1 MNPTMI
7 NLIWIGGSMNYY
19 LINQIEDIAD
29 WASENSGTSYEDY
42 IKLFTFEVDKTFKNH
57 SKRNYVIFIAV
68 QYGYVPNK
76 ERKFEFG

>member
-1 MNPTMI
+1 MD
-7 NLIWIGGSMNYY
+7 YY

-29 WASENSGTSYEDY
+29 WASKKSGTSYDDY
-42 IKLFTFEVDKTFKNH
+42 IRLFTFKVDKTFKNH
-57 SKRNYVIFIAV
+57 SKRNTAIYIAV